1 VKRGAEVFE
10 LDSGSGGGAAAAV
23 PAAPPKRPHVGL
35 LRPTVS
41 STNVQPPPPQ
51 QPQQQQQQQQQQDAP
66 GFISGRAEA
75 NAAALRNGKPAPFA
89 ATGEARPGSKYR
101 PPFAQDPPP
110 PAAAPVKEGAGGD
123 EKSKFSALMESLV
136 VTESPCV
143 QWSDI
148 AGLEGAKE
156 ALKEVIIM
164 PIRFPQLFVGKRK
177 PWRGILLFGPPGTGK
192 SYLAKAVATEL
203 MSQAAA
209 AGGGGSSSS
218 SSSSSSP
225 AQAAGSFFSVSSS
238 DLVSKWQ
245 GESEKLIAALFNSA
259 RENRPSVIFID
270 EIDALGGKRGG
281 ENEAESSRRIKTELL
296 VQMQGVGTNMDGVLV
311 LAATN
316 TPYAL
321 DSALRRRFEKRVYIA
336 LPEAPARADM
346 LRLHMGEAV
355 DRASGAQ
362 LHTLQ
367 AGDYGELAKL
377 TEWYSGSDIS
387 TACKSV
393 HMEPLRKCRQAKLW
407 VRREGRFFPLPLPPA
422 VACSHPEHPRLE
434 GGAGGEGASSSSSS
448 SSSGGGSSGS
458 SFVPPSIG
466 PGEKHSAP
474 LCPECQCVYIPS
486 MYNLDPPEL
495 GVPPVDY
502 ADVLRVLH
510 KTRGSVGKT
519 EMDEYMRFVQEFG
532 EEGQ

>member
-1 VKRGAEVFE
+1 MNFDMTKYYETAQAKLSVGDQAC
-10 LDSGSGGGAAAAV
+10 LAAQQLPPGPAAAAKWSE
-23 PAAPPKRPHVGL
+23 ARSCYEQGL
-35 LRPTVS
+35 QMLVTTIDRDQ
-41 STNVQPPPPQ
+41 NK
-51 QPQQQQQQQQQQDAP
+51 
-66 GFISGRAEA
+66 F
-75 NAAALRNGKPAPFA
+75 NAAAKRQQAGLYF
-89 ATGEARPGSKYR
+89 EALEKVIKQIDHASK
-101 PPFAQDPPP
+101 PP
-110 PAAAPVKEGAGGD
+110 PAAAEGGGSGAGGN
-123 EKSKFSALMESLV
+123 EEMAKLKAALDQV
-136 VTESPCV
+136 IVTETPNV

-164 PIRFPQLFVGKRK
+164 PIKFPQLFVGKRK

-209 AGGGGSSSS
+209 AGGGGGAGGG
-218 SSSSSSP
+218 
-225 AQAAGSFFSVSSS
+225 AQAGSFFSVSSS

-245 GESEKLIAALFNSA
+245 GESEKLIAALFTAA
-259 RENRPSVIFID
+259 RDNRPSVIFID

-281 ENEAESSRRIKTELL
+281 ENEAESSRRIKTEIL
-296 VQMQGVGTNMDGVLV
+296 VQMQGVGNNMDGVLV

-336 LPEAPARADM
+336 LPEEHARADM
-346 LRLHMGEAV
+346 LKLHMGEAR
-355 DRASGAQ
+355 DRATGAA
-362 LHTLQ
+362 LHTLSEENFL
-367 AGDYGELAKL
+367 ALAKL

-393 HMEPLRKCRQAKLW
+393 HMEPLRKCRVARLW
-407 VRREGRFFPLPLPPA
+407 YSSGGKYFPVPPPPA
-422 VACSHPEHPRLE
+422 AFCSAREHP
-434 GGAGGEGASSSSSS
+434 GAGGAALAPPAMPP
-448 SSSGGGSSGS
+448 GSKIS
-458 SFVPPSIG
+458 P
-466 PGEKHSAP
+466 P
-474 LCPECQCVYIPS
+474 LCPACRCVYIPS
-486 MYNLDPPEL
+486 MYNLEQHEL

-502 ADVLRVLH
+502 EDVLRVLQ

-519 EMDEYMRFVQEFG
+519 EMEEYLRFVAEFG